1 MKSSKAAEDP
11 SSRRTYQEKGW
22 FKFSPILDRRVIS
35 YICSSIQGW
44 TSKPPLGAA
53 FEADGATL
61 RAVHGCHLYD
71 ETYERLT
78 RLPMLLNAAR
88 EILEDDVYVYQF
100 KINIKQALEGQEW
113 PWHTDFSFWSN
124 EDGMQSP
131 RAVNI
136 AVNVD
141 DVREENGPILL
152 LSGSHRAESIPQIV
166 TQQSSS
172 GSDWQANVSA
182 ELPYTVETSVVKT
195 LSVHHPQT
203 PLLGPAGS
211 VFAFHP
217 NIIHSSSRNRSRQR
231 RSILIIT
238 YNAVSNM
245 PKSVTRPEFLVGRD
259 PTPLQ
264 PLDGTVL

>member
-1 MKSSKAAEDP
+1 MKYSQAAEDP
-11 SSRRTYQEKGW
+11 SSRRTYQEEGW
-22 FKFSPILDRRVIS
+22 FKFSPILDRGVIS
-35 YICSSIQGW
+35 YVCSSIQGW

-71 ETYERLT
+71 DTYERLA
-78 RLPMLLNAAR
+78 RLPMLLDTAR

-100 KINIKQALEGQEW
+100 KINIKHALEGREW

-124 EDGMQSP
+124 EDGMPSP

-152 LSGSHRAESIPQIV
+152 LSGSHRGESIPQMG
-166 TQQSSS
+166 TQPSSS

-182 ELPYTVETSVVKT
+182 ELPYTVEESMVQR
-195 LSVHHPQT
+195 LLIHHPQT

-238 YNAVSNM
+238 YNAVSNV